1 MTKRGW
7 ELLIGAYIILAVG
20 FAVAIG
26 VAYHDLQ
33 QTQSQEQRIAR
44 LEIQLATTEAQMQG
58 ELNVL
63 EKAITVTP

>member
-1 MTKRGW
+1 MTRRAW

-33 QTQSQEQRIAR
+33 QTQAQEQRIAK
-44 LEIQLATTEAQMQG
+44 LEIELTMTDAQLQG
-58 ELNVL
+58 EIRVL
-63 EKAITVTP
+63 ERTVP

>member
-1 MTKRGW
+1 MTRRAW

-33 QTQSQEQRIAR
+33 QTQSQEQRIAK
-44 LEIQLATTEAQMQG
+44 LEVSLASTEAQLQG
-58 ELNVL
+58 EIVVL
-63 EKAITVTP
+63 EKTVP